1 MIGSGVRD
9 NGQESRSAER
19 TAVPTVVGMYSI
31 DHITLEVADVPAAS
45 HFYVEALGL
54 APETLRLRTAEAPT
68 SGFRGFAL
76 SLITAQPADVDAL
89 VQAATDAGATV
100 LKAPTKSFW
109 GYGASLQA
117 PDGTVWQVASESKK
131 NTGAATKEI
140 TDVVLLLGV
149 DDVKATKQFYVDRG
163 LTVGKAFGG
172 KYVEFEAP
180 DGTVKLALYGR
191 RAIGKQV
198 GVAPDGSGSHRI
210 AVASD
215 AGEFTDP
222 DGYVWEAA

>member
-1 MIGSGVRD
+1 
-9 NGQESRSAER
+9 
-19 TAVPTVVGMYSI
+19 MYSI
-31 DHITLEVADVPAAS
+31 DHITLEVADSAAATR
-45 HFYVEALGL
+45 FYVDALGL
-54 APETLRLRTAEAPT
+54 DPETSGVTVRTSDTPT

-89 VQAATDAGATV
+89 VQAATDAGATI

-109 GYGASLQA
+109 GYGAAFTA

-131 NTGAATKEI
+131 NTGPASKKV

-163 LTVGKAFGG
+163 LEVGKAFGG
-172 KYVEFEAP
+172 KYVEFAAP
-180 DGTVKLALYGR
+180 EGTVKLALYGR

-198 GVAPDGSGSHRI
+198 GVTPEGSGSHRI
-210 AVASD
+210 AVASG
-215 AGEFTDP
+215 AGDFTDP
-222 DGYVWEAA
+222 DGYAWEAA